1 MVMRQAAG
9 VPRGACLSDVVM
21 ITPTG
26 LKRVS
31 FQMLWRNK
39 LRKRLRFTNDLGVIF
54 PSIDCVRK
62 DRSIADAEVPI
73 RFSSLALWA
82 SPFGLALG

>member
-1 MVMRQAAG
+1 M
-9 VPRGACLSDVVM
+9 
-21 ITPTG
+21 
-26 LKRVS
+26 KWVS

-54 PSIDCVRK
+54 PSIDCVRE

-73 RFSSLALWA
+73 SFSSLALA
-82 SPFGLALG
+82 SSPFGLTLGWKGFTPA